1 MPAAVSA
8 TPPFTVMLAGGDP
21 RSLGRTAE
29 VVDVVLAHPDRLDE
43 LFGCLD
49 GPDPVVRMRAADG
62 LEKACRVRPERFTR
76 FVPRLLGEVA
86 AIVQPS
92 VRWHVAQMLGEVP
105 LRPAEAEAARGIL
118 RDQLAD
124 STDWIV
130 LTSAMSS
137 LATLAGGDPA
147 LRADAV
153 RRVGSFAADP
163 RPAVAK
169 RAARVLA
176 ALGAS

>member
-1 MPAAVSA
+1 MS
-8 TPPFTVMLAGGDP
+8 TTSPFTAMLAGGDP

-29 VVDVVLAHPDRLDE
+29 VVDVVLADPGRLGE
-43 LFGCLD
+43 LFACLD
-49 GPDPVVRMRAADG
+49 SPDPVVRMRAADG
-62 LEKACRVRPERFTR
+62 LEKACRARPERFTR

-86 AIVQPS
+86 AIAQPS
-92 VRWHVAQMLGEVP
+92 VRWHLAQMLGEVA
-105 LRPAEAEAARGIL
+105 LRPSEAEAARGVL
-118 RDQLAD
+118 RDQLAG
-124 STDWIV
+124 SSDWIV

-137 LATLAGGDPA
+137 LAALAGDDPA

-153 RRVGSFAADP
+153 RWIGRFADDP

-169 RAARVLA
+169 RAARVLT